1 MVFFAVLYPSV
12 SIDEAVAVIIEVLNN
27 DIDDLGERVK
37 LILTVVHKLIK
48 LFLSANYFIF
58 HNHVRFI
65 ENSTLIGVT
74 EANLGLLQHSKWDAL

>member
-27 DIDDLGERVK
+27 DIDDLGERLK

-58 HNHVRFI
+58 DKLNSDWCNRGESRAAAAFKMGRFVI
-65 ENSTLIGVT
+65 I
-74 EANLGLLQHSKWDAL
+74 ANG